1 MLEEMERVKQNLE
14 LYEEYVEDPKA
25 VLDSTKEEKEANGE
39 ELETEVASL
48 NASLVT
54 SAMSRRNLTPAE
66 QQREEERLEAQKA
79 EEADVE
85 NAQQWSILQ
94 VLVAVFAGVILLL
107 LTISLLKKGGG
118 DEDGFEPDSD

>member
-1 MLEEMERVKQNLE
+1 MERVKQNLE

-66 QQREEERLEAQKA
+66 Q
-79 EEADVE
+79 
-85 NAQQWSILQ
+85 
-94 VLVAVFAGVILLL
+94 
-107 LTISLLKKGGG
+107 
-118 DEDGFEPDSD
+118 